1 MLDCFVVI
9 NVRFTG
15 TQAILGRI
23 VDILREFVSN
33 KFTGVVKLHFIK
45 GFIKKMSKE
54 ETVSI
59 D

>member
-1 MLDCFVVI
+1 
-9 NVRFTG
+9 
-15 TQAILGRI
+15 